1 MVEAAPKR
9 TNHVGRSKTFG
20 ANILSR
26 GIVGRRGVFRGIA
39 SGRIASSR
47 IASRD
52 VVVRNVVVL
61 FIRAA

>member
-39 SGRIASSR
+39 SGRIAS
-47 IASRD
+47 RD